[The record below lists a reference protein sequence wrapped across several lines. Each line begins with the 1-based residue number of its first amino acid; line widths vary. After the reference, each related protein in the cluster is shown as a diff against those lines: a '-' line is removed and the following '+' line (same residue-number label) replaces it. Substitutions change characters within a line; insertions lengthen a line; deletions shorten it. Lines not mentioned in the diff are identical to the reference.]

1 MLEEKLKAGILTYHS
16 MFGKVQ
22 QGRLVSDISDY
33 VHEYELDILLGPEW
47 LFMPETRL
55 YSKEEKQDIVKGLAE
70 KTKTRDTLIIPG
82 SIMWEDD
89 KFFYNTAP
97 IISKGK
103 LIGEQHKWT
112 DGGSKMKAC
121 TRSCSKP
128 KYKDFD
134 NPRDVFKWRDY
145 RIGVEICADMGEL
158 YHHLEKS
165 ELPFLDFYFLVSDG
179 VLISKYEQEIPLKL
193 NGYGLNSD
201 GEGLTIVLRR
211 GKGRFDM
218 QFPKKE
224 LKDLKI
230 YELTWEK

>member
-1 MLEEKLKAGILTYHS
+1 MLEEKLKAGILTYPTIW
-16 MFGKVQ
+16 GKTQ
-22 QGRLVSDISDY
+22 QGRLVSDIADY

-55 YSKEEKQDIVKGLAE
+55 YSKKEKEDIIQGLAE

-121 TRSCSKP
+121 FRNCSKP

-134 NPRDVFKWRDY
+134 NPRDIFKWRKY
-145 RIGVEICADMGEL
+145 RIGVEICADMGGL
-158 YHHLEKS
+158 QNHLETLG
-165 ELPFLDFYFLVSDG
+165 LPFLDLYFLVSDG
-179 VLISKYEQEIPLKL
+179 VLITGYKQDIPLRL

-201 GEGLTIVLRR
+201 GEGLAIVLKKE
-211 GKGRFDM
+211 KGRFDM
-218 QFPKKE
+218 PDHKKE

-230 YELTWEK
+230 YELTWER